1 MPELTIR
8 QQLEDNATALLG
20 LLIGLIAV
28 AMGFFSLFIDSFTWT
43 WIVNVFGLAAAT
55 LGVLGIMRK
64 NNRFICIFAIATAL
78 AAISM
83 QYSWVVLIIVVLL
96 TALSLSF

>member
-8 QQLEDNATALLG
+8 QQLEDNVTSLLG
-20 LLIGLIAV
+20 LMLGLIAI
-28 AMGFFSLFIDSFTWT
+28 AMGFFSLFIDSALWT
-43 WIVNVFGLAAAT
+43 WIVNLLGLGASALGT
-55 LGVLGIMRK
+55 LGFMRK
-64 NNRFICIFAIATAL
+64 NNRFICTFAIATAL

-83 QYSWVVLIIVVLL
+83 QYSWIALIVVVLL